1 MSKMCPEWY
10 TQRPH
15 VGIPKLCS
23 RETHSLHEAN
33 LCPQQLR
40 KNKPD
45 LLKEYTLFNSP
56 ALLVRKLLPLNGS
69 SAEGPEHPEP
79 FDERSARMSSSAEA
93 PGHPE
98 PFDERSA
105 RMSSSAEAPGH
116 PEPFD
121 ERSAR
126 MKCDWRASF
135 ELTAGPA
142 ANFFSAPKCL
152 KIPIPEGNA
161 RI

>member
-1 MSKMCPEWY
+1 MDSLFTQYCWNWY

-15 VGIPKLCS
+15 VGIPKPCS

-33 LCPQQLR
+33 LCPQHLR
-40 KNKPD
+40 RNKPD
-45 LLKEYTLFNSP
+45 VLEEYTLFNSL

-79 FDERSARMSSSAEA
+79 L
-93 PGHPE
+93 
-98 PFDERSA
+98 DERSA

-135 ELTAGPA
+135 ELTARPA

>member
-1 MSKMCPEWY
+1 MEQTC
-10 TQRPH
+10 
-15 VGIPKLCS
+15 
-23 RETHSLHEAN
+23 A
-33 LCPQQLR
+33 PQQLR

-45 LLKEYTLFNSP
+45 LLEENMLFNCP

-69 SAEGPEHPEP
+69 SAEGLEHPEP
-79 FDERSARMSSSAEA
+79 FHERSARMSSSAEA

-105 RMSSSAEAPGH
+105 W
-116 PEPFD
+116 
-121 ERSAR
+121 